1 MNNLPAW
8 IPRPLAWLNGLV
20 LVILLRG
27 IEVLL
32 QLLSVIAGIVNAGLL
47 PPPVLVLAVLGS
59 YLLPIPII
67 AIAHHW
73 IHVALDR
80 FAPDSRTPDAGTVEG
95 WLPGLMSWWEGLFGW
110 TAIALALI
118 VSNAVFSVVAGTSYR
133 PMDWWQDELMR
144 LFSPQSLLRWV
155 FVAFLYQFE
164 ASVRQHLLAIGAA
177 TASDADSVDEGSATE

>member
-80 FAPDSRTPDAGTVEG
+80 FVPDSRTPDAGTVEG

-177 TASDADSVDEGSATE
+177 TASDADSADEGSATE